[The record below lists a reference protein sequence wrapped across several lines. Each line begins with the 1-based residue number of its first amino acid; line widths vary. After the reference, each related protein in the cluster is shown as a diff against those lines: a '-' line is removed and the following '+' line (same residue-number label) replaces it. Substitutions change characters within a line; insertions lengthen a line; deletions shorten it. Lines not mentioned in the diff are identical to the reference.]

1 MKRHFLRAGL
11 FLGVA
16 AMAACESVP
25 ESPSQQGPV
34 IIDQPTPPPSPPV
47 DQTPTSLGSFESS
60 GHALLDEWRD
70 GFAVRAL
77 EAGHRISTIRAVL
90 EDIEPMSVFLER
102 SSSPVEQAEFS
113 KPIWDYVDDTVSNNR
128 LRTGREK
135 LAADTSLFSALE
147 RAYGVQPHYLA
158 AIWGMETSYG
168 AVIGNFDAPS
178 ALSSMAAEGRRRS
191 FAERELMALMT
202 ILENG
207 DAYRSELIAGWA
219 GAMGQTQFMPTT
231 YVAYAVDWTGD
242 GTKDV
247 WRARADALASAA
259 NYLNAS
265 GWRSGEPALVEV
277 ILPEVF
283 DYSLANGS
291 RRASSSWEALGIRP
305 ATSGSIDPAYIGMS
319 ELWLPAGATG
329 PAFLLYPNFNVI
341 KTYNR
346 ADSYALAVSLIAE
359 GLQNKPNPAAEWPRG
374 IDRLRISEIEVLQ
387 DALNQLGY
395 DAGPV
400 DGIAGRGTRTA
411 LQRFQVDHGLMADGF
426 PSHRALN
433 AVLAAL

>member
-1 MKRHFLRAGL
+1 MPGLPLRTL
-11 FLGVA
+11 LLTLTF
-16 AMAACESVP
+16 AMTACESTP
-25 ESPSQQGPV
+25 QTGDTPFPAPAPMPDPAPSTGGSS
-34 IIDQPTPPPSPPV
+34 I
-47 DQTPTSLGSFESS
+47 GSFVSS
-60 GHALLDEWRD
+60 GHTGLDAWRD
-70 GFAVRAL
+70 QFASRAYR
-77 EAGHRISTIRAVL
+77 EGHTISVIRSVL

-102 SSSPVEQAEFS
+102 SSGAVDQAEFS
-113 KPIWDYVDDTVSNNR
+113 KPIWEYVDDTVSNSR
-128 LRTGREK
+128 LSNGRQRV
-135 LAADTSLFSALE
+135 ANDQTLFAALE
-147 RAYGVQPHYLA
+147 TAYGVQPEYLA

-178 ALSSMAAEGRRRS
+178 ALASMAAEGRRQS

-207 DAYRSELIAGWA
+207 DAYRHELIAGWA

-265 GWRSGEPALVEV
+265 GWRAGEPSLVEV
-277 ILPEVF
+277 LLPVNF
-283 DYSLANGS
+283 QFSLANGVERPTEFWRQLGVVPVS
-291 RRASSSWEALGIRP
+291 RE
-305 ATSGSIDPAYIGMS
+305 SIDPANIGEA

-346 ADSYALAVSLIAE
+346 ADSYALSVSLIAE
-359 GLQNKPNPAAEWPRG
+359 GISGRPAPGGAWPRD
-374 IDRLRISEIEVLQ
+374 IDRLSISEIRDLQ
-387 DALNQLGY
+387 AGLNRLGY
-395 DAGPV
+395 NAGAV
-400 DGIAGRGTRTA
+400 DGIAGRGTRSA
-411 LQRFQVDHGLMADGF
+411 LQRFQIDRGMMADGF
-426 PSHRALN
+426 PTRTALSH
-433 AVLAAL
+433 VLAAS